1 MKFQK
6 IHHNSRNIHFQRV
19 PKFVTPVAYV
29 EVPEMT
35 TKRESF
41 LFWGLC
47 LPFWE
52 SPIKM
57 HSLSGFWAFLAKLKW
72 WTYVI
77 NVAKFNG
84 TLCFPKLRHEMA

>member
-1 MKFQK
+1 
-6 IHHNSRNIHFQRV
+6 
-19 PKFVTPVAYV
+19 V
-29 EVPEMT
+29 EVSEMT

-57 HSLSGFWAFLAKLKW
+57 HYLSGFWAFLAKLKW

-77 NVAKFNG
+77 KVLKFDGPLCSAKLHQKMAEIAIYSNFENLHNNG
-84 TLCFPKLRHEMA
+84 TRMGAHLT